1 MTETVFSDIIIMY
14 CCVHSQSDI
23 GSELLRF
30 PTLFRIQ
37 NLDRPKGTVTGMK
50 KYEQRPVTVI
60 IAAAGS
66 GSRMGS
72 VYKPL
77 MKLNGRHTLLYSLDM
92 FMSCDCVERVV
103 VSARRE
109 ELYLLREIC
118 ARENYPREILV
129 VPGGENRQES
139 VMLAFKAAF
148 ENRPK
153 TRFTAVHDAARPLIT
168 REEFLRA
175 YDAARLYGN
184 VACACRAKDTF
195 KRTDADGLVIENVDR
210 ENLWHIATP
219 QIADSDMLHTAMALA
234 KQNGEL
240 YTDESGMLTAAGFL
254 VKLSEGSQANIKL
267 TYPEDVAIAEAI
279 LAQRAE
285 KSAPLAPQ

>member
-1 MTETVFSDIIIMY
+1 
-14 CCVHSQSDI
+14 
-23 GSELLRF
+23 
-30 PTLFRIQ
+30 
-37 NLDRPKGTVTGMK
+37 MK
-50 KYEQRPVTVI
+50 KHEPKPVTVI

-109 ELYLLREIC
+109 ELLLVKELC

-129 VPGGENRQES
+129 VPGGKSRQES

-168 REEFLRA
+168 CEEFRRA
-175 YDAARLYGN
+175 YDIAEQYGN
-184 VACACRAKDTF
+184 AVCASRVRDTV
-195 KRTDADGLVIENVDR
+195 KRTNADNLVTESVSR
-210 ENLWHIATP
+210 ENLWQIATP
-219 QIADSDMLHTAMALA
+219 QILDTDMLHTAMALA
-234 KQNGEL
+234 KKNGTE
-240 YTDESGMLTAAGFL
+240 YTDESSMITAAGFL
-254 VKLSEGSQANIKL
+254 VKLSEGSAANIKL
-267 TYPEDVAIAEAI
+267 TYPEDVAIAEAV
-279 LAQRAE
+279 LTLRGQLGKE
-285 KSAPLAPQ
+285 NPLS

>member
-1 MTETVFSDIIIMY
+1 
-14 CCVHSQSDI
+14 
-23 GSELLRF
+23 
-30 PTLFRIQ
+30 
-37 NLDRPKGTVTGMK
+37 MK
-50 KYEQRPVTVI
+50 KYESRPVTVI

-66 GSRMGS
+66 GTRMGS

-77 MKLNGRHTLLYSLDM
+77 MKLNGRQTLLYSLDM

-109 ELYLLREIC
+109 EMYLLREIC

-129 VPGGENRQES
+129 TAGGENRQES
-139 VMLAFKAAF
+139 VTLAFKAAF

-175 YDAARLYGN
+175 YEAAELYGN
-184 VACACRAKDTF
+184 VVCACRAKDTF
-195 KRTDADGLVIENVDR
+195 KRTNADCLVVEGVER

-219 QIADSDMLHTAMALA
+219 QILDSDMLHTAMALA
-234 KQNGEL
+234 HRDGTV
-240 YTDESGMLTAAGFL
+240 YTDESSMLTAAGFL
-254 VKLSEGSQANIKL
+254 VKLSEGSHANIKL

-279 LAQRAE
+279 LAQRA
-285 KSAPLAPQ
+285 KKQPL